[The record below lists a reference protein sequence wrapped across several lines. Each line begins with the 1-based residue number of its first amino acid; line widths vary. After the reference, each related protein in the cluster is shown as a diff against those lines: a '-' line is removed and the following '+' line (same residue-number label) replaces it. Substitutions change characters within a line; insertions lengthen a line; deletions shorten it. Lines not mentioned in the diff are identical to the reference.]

1 MSYYTV
7 DFQCTNVTSYGNNH
21 GKHVSS
27 HYLDL
32 LLHEVLFKSS
42 VLLLYILKVAWNWV
56 LCSPLLH
63 LVIQGLD
70 ISTFV
75 GQFLEAGQ

>member
-1 MSYYTV
+1 MEN
-7 DFQCTNVTSYGNNH
+7 F
-21 GKHVSS
+21 HVSS